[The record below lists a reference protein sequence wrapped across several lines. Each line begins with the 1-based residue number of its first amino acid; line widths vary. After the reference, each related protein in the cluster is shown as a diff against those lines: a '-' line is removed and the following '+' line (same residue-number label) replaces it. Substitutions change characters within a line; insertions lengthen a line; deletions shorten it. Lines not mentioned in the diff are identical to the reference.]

1 MGGHNGISKH
11 AEMAAIAALP
21 PETLWA
27 TKKQRLTLVVVR
39 LRAASRAPGK
49 QATAAIQQ
57 AALSLGDNVA
67 DEDVQMELGLA
78 RPCDECAKVI
88 CALGCFRRI
97 VYSAADGCLT
107 SISPEEL
114 LPQCTPSSG
123 KRQQRRAALAAG
135 QVPRALATNDT
146 ADTSSGRGR
155 GRRHLRGR

>member
-1 MGGHNGISKH
+1 MG
-11 AEMAAIAALP
+11 
-21 PETLWA
+21 
-27 TKKQRLTLVVVR
+27 
-39 LRAASRAPGK
+39 AASRAPGS

-123 KRQQRRAALAAG
+123 KRQQRRERLRLDDAFHLQART
-135 QVPRALATNDT
+135 RASDHTKVKTDCV
-146 ADTSSGRGR
+146 
-155 GRRHLRGR
+155 

>member
-1 MGGHNGISKH
+1 MG
-11 AEMAAIAALP
+11 P

-39 LRAASRAPGK
+39 LRAASRAPGS

-97 VYSAADGCLT
+97 VHSAADGCLT
-107 SISPEEL
+107 SVAPEEL
-114 LPQCTPSSG
+114 LSQCTPSSG
-123 KRQQRRAALAAG
+123 KRQQRRAAMAAG
-135 QVPRALATNDT
+135 QIPQVAGTKEL
-146 ADTSSGRGR
+146 ADTSSGSGGSNRSRRRR
-155 GRRHLRGR
+155 GRRQR